1 MSRNQEIKHK
11 FIDGVEL
18 KWCGPCKSWLLLDKF
33 LKNVSRCDGLRF
45 ECRNCSKNYANNKIP
60 KQNKKIRNKKWSLNN
75 PGYSGKYYRANRKKA
90 RAYHKQWGIDNPEK
104 LKKITRKRDKK
115 RYSRPQGK
123 LACNM
128 RNALNM
134 CLKKGKERKPTFEI
148 LGYTAEQLIKRL
160 TKTIPDGYTW
170 NDYMTGKLHL
180 DHIVPISVFNFRKP
194 EDTDFKRCW
203 ALKNLQLLP
212 AQENRIKHNKIN
224 KHFQPSLI
232 FS

>member
-1 MSRNQEIKHK
+1 MGRNQKIKHK

-18 KWCGPCKSWLLLDKF
+18 KWCGPCKRWLLLDKF
-33 LKNVSRCDGLRF
+33 PKNISRWDGLRF
-45 ECRNCSKNYANNKIP
+45 ECRNCSKDYENNKIA
-60 KQNKKIRNKKWSLNN
+60 KQKKRIRGKKWRLDN
-75 PGYSGKYYRANRKKA
+75 PGYSGKHYRANLKKA
-90 RAYHKQWGIDNPEK
+90 RAYHKQWKINNPEK
-104 LKKITRKRDKK
+104 FKEMARKSDRK
-115 RYSRPQGK
+115 RYSTLQGR
-123 LACNM
+123 LACIM

-148 LGYTAEQLIKRL
+148 LGYTAEQLIRRL
-160 TKTIPDGYTW
+160 TKTMPNGYVW
-170 NDYMTGKLHL
+170 DDYMTGKLHL
-180 DHIVPISVFNFRKP
+180 DHIVPISVFNFQKP
-194 EDTDFKRCW
+194 EDNDFKRCW